1 MYNYIINRDNFTLTK
16 LEINKN
22 TYTKRTYNT
31 YKGKN

>member
-1 MYNYIINRDNFTLTK
+1 MYNCIISRDNFTLTK

-22 TYTKRTYNT
+22 TCTKRTYNT